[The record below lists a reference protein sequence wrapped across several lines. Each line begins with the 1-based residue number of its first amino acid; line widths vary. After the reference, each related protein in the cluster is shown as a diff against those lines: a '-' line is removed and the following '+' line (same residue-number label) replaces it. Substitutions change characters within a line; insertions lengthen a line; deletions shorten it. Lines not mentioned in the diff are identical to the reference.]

1 MVKYIL
7 QRILY
12 MIMVFFIITLMC
24 FVLVRMLPL
33 PVLPPEDPHTTV
45 VLMRREALGYN
56 EPYLAQFWLFLKN
69 IFTNWDW
76 GLSEKLYFGQN
87 VWDIFVGKLPASM
100 IVNLYSIIGSIP
112 IGIGLGI
119 FAALKKNT
127 WIDYAISTLTMVV
140 ISVPSFVYAFLIQY
154 IFCFKLQ
161 WFPFLMAGG
170 TNYFTW
176 KMFLSLIPPVMALS
190 FGTIAGFA
198 RTTRAELTE
207 VLTSE
212 FMLLA
217 RTKGLTR
224 TQATVR
230 HALRNCF
237 VVIVPAV
244 FGQFI
249 GILGGSL
256 IIEGIFSIPGVGGL
270 TLNAIKGLDYNIF
283 MLSTCFYTAIGLAA
297 SLVVDV
303 SYGFIDPRIRRGSK
317 K

>member
-56 EPYLAQFWLFLKN
+56 EPYLTQFWLFLKN

-87 VWDIFVGKLPASM
+87 VWDIFVSKLPATM

-127 WIDYAISTLTMVV
+127 WIDYVISTLTMVV

-154 IFCFKLQ
+154 IFCFYRPEGSQAYVEGHVGDGHSHLFNLLQ
-161 WFPFLMAGG
+161 QFFC
-170 TNYFTW
+170 
-176 KMFLSLIPPVMALS
+176 KMKSCRRCRCRSVMFCIHCLI
-190 FGTIAGFA
+190 
-198 RTTRAELTE
+198 
-207 VLTSE
+207 
-212 FMLLA
+212 
-217 RTKGLTR
+217 
-224 TQATVR
+224 TV
-230 HALRNCF
+230 
-237 VVIVPAV
+237 
-244 FGQFI
+244 FI
-249 GILGGSL
+249 
-256 IIEGIFSIPGVGGL
+256 F
-270 TLNAIKGLDYNIF
+270 
-283 MLSTCFYTAIGLAA
+283 
-297 SLVVDV
+297 
-303 SYGFIDPRIRRGSK
+303 
-317 K
+317 